1 MEYYMSCLYSVH
13 VFMLVGYVFR
23 PITMTLS
30 DLEAYFYTAELPQ
43 SLQLSPQEHITDLRK
58 CVDGHIS
65 MLRARSG
72 NKTFMPYYHRLV
84 KIYQILLAENK

>member
-1 MEYYMSCLYSVH
+1 MSLTD
-13 VFMLVGYVFR
+13 
-23 PITMTLS
+23 I
-30 DLEAYFYTAELPQ
+30 EAYFNSLELPQ

-58 CVDGHIS
+58 CVDGHVS

>member
-1 MEYYMSCLYSVH
+1 MSLTD
-13 VFMLVGYVFR
+13 
-23 PITMTLS
+23 I
-30 DLEAYFYTAELPQ
+30 EAYFNSLELPQ

-58 CVDGHIS
+58 CVDGHVS

-84 KIYQILLAENK
+84 KIYQILLAEKK